1 MLEVRNLYAGWG
13 KTVVVENISFAVA
26 EGECLSVIGRNG
38 VGKTTLFEAIT
49 GRASTHSGSV
59 MLADRELTS
68 ADTYQK
74 ARAGL
79 GYVPQNREVFR
90 SLTVAEHLAVG
101 RRPGVWDGAAV
112 YELFPGLAA
121 RKQSLGAVLSG
132 GEQQMLAIGRALVGN
147 PRVLLLDEPTEGLS
161 PLIVE
166 SLVHAIRRI
175 VRQGM
180 AVLLVEQQLEV
191 AITLADKCVAMDRGQ
206 VVYAGGAEDL
216 QARRAEVESLVGVG
230 AGGHARLRSNLGEAL
245 S

>member
-1 MLEVRNLYAGWG
+1 MLEVRKLYAGWG
-13 KTVVVENISFAVA
+13 KTVVVEDVSLAVA

-38 VGKTTLFEAIT
+38 VGKTTLFEAIV

-59 MLADRELTS
+59 MLAGKELTH

-79 GYVPQNREVFR
+79 GYVPQNREVFK
-90 SLTVAEHLAVG
+90 SLTVAEHLGVG
-101 RRPGVWDGAAV
+101 RRPGFWDAAAV

-121 RKQSLGAVLSG
+121 RKQSMGGVLSG

-147 PRVLLLDEPTEGLS
+147 PKVLLMDEPTEGLS

-166 SLVHAIRRI
+166 SLVHAIRKI

-180 AVLLVEQQLEV
+180 AVLLVEQHLEV
-191 AITLADKCVAMDRGQ
+191 AIALADQCVAMDRGQ
-206 VVYAGGAEDL
+206 VVYAGDAQDL
-216 QARRAEVESLVGVG
+216 QARRAEVESLVGVSLAQEQG
-230 AGGHARLRSNLGEAL
+230 VEAI
-245 S
+245 